1 MEMRAETGEI
11 ALLVEPA
18 TRRRLPSLRLGGGRL
33 AVWMWPLVPA
43 WAVGIYLIINYQLPG
58 VFSWSVSLYVIQPLL
73 WLSLGAMALLLAL
86 WSRLGV
92 PVSRFL
98 IITAGVVGVFQL
110 SLMVVAGLLAG
121 FGSSPY
127 VHDLQGMAQN
137 FVFVGSALVG
147 AELSRAYL
155 VAVIGRRSPLL
166 ALAVVSALYTVIVIP
181 MSQFRSV
188 SDAESGFE
196 LAGGTVLPGASE
208 SLLASFLALVGGPG
222 ASIAY
227 RGILEAFEWY
237 SPILP
242 DLDWKV
248 LAFVGTLA
256 PCWGLLIIRGLLAPE
271 ASSEGEA
278 AAKPTPS
285 AAPWIF
291 VATVVTAMVWF
302 SSGLF
307 GVQPRLVSG
316 VSMEPALD
324 VGDIA
329 ITREVE
335 PQDIEVGDIIMYA
348 SPGGAS
354 VLHRVVDL
362 YSEGGQTV
370 FITQG
375 DNNNAPDPP
384 MIAEQVQGEVVLVVP
399 KVGWAGIFVKN
410 LIARLL

>member
-1 MEMRAETGEI
+1 
-11 ALLVEPA
+11 
-18 TRRRLPSLRLGGGRL
+18 
-33 AVWMWPLVPA
+33 
-43 WAVGIYLIINYQLPG
+43 VGIYLIINYQLPG
-58 VFSWSVSLYVIQPLL
+58 PFSWSFSLYVIQPLL
-73 WLSLGAMALLLAL
+73 WLSLGGMALLLAL
-86 WSRLGV
+86 WSRLGL

-98 IITAGVVGVFQL
+98 IITAGVVGIFQL
-110 SLMVVAGLLAG
+110 SLFMLAGLLAG
-121 FGSSPY
+121 FGYSPY
-127 VHDLQGMAQN
+127 SSDLQNMARN
-137 FVFVGSALVG
+137 LVYVGSALVG

-155 VAVIGRRSPLL
+155 VAVIARRSPLL

-181 MSQFRSV
+181 MSRFRSV
-188 SDAESGFE
+188 SDPESGFE

-227 RGILEAFEWY
+227 RGILQAFDWY

-248 LAFVGTLA
+248 MAFVGTLA
-256 PCWGLLIIRGLLAPE
+256 PCAGLLIIRGLLADGG
-271 ASSEGEA
+271 SSEDEA
-278 AAKPTPS
+278 TAKPTAS
-285 AAPWIF
+285 ATPWIF
-291 VATVVTAMVWF
+291 VATAMAAMVWF
-302 SSGLF
+302 SVGLF

-316 VSMEPALD
+316 VSMEPTLA

-329 ITREVE
+329 ITRGVDA
-335 PQDIEVGDIIMYA
+335 QDVKQGDIIIYDGT
-348 SPGGAS
+348 GGAS
-354 VLHRVVDL
+354 VIHRVIEV
-362 YSEGGQTV
+362 YSEGGGTV

-384 MIAEQVQGEVVLVVP
+384 VIADQVQGEVVLVVP